1 MGMNISLGY
10 SQFYKG
16 TEPLKKY
23 GHGEGA
29 KDTLVKYEFNTR
41 DAQGNKVMEQ
51 MSREETLQAMRD
63 IRSCYGDNV
72 IVEFSGDGMAALVE
86 SKGKIGS
93 EGGMGHNIGTEG
105 KEGIEGKGSA
115 AQQEIEAKNAAFQK
129 EIKHI
134 DKSIKGNPAYSWVY
148 EADKAVAAALE
159 KCSEAEQGM
168 VYDVIR
174 QNFLIGNRGSMTE
187 GERLANISLG
197 MKKAESMA
205 ETFIPEGNRAS
216 FLEAMGMIAKLAR
229 AGKADVNGNMD
240 YGVQKGRYLGH
251 GSNLVYTTNA
261 IGVMQAMDSKSYEEY
276 QKIDSS
282 QDEGLGKLKYLTNWY
297 ANAVRKRPFMIEQ
310 YEKQRKDYI
319 LKILV

>member
-86 SKGKIGS
+86 SKGKMAAKGEWGSIGA
-93 EGGMGHNIGTEG
+93 EG
-105 KEGIEGKGSA
+105 KEGVESKGSA

-129 EIKHI
+129 EIKHM

-187 GERLANISLG
+187 EERLANISLG
-197 MKKAESMA
+197 MKKAEGMA

-216 FLEAMGMIAKLAR
+216 FFGDR
-229 AGKADVNGNMD
+229 
-240 YGVQKGRYLGH
+240 
-251 GSNLVYTTNA
+251 
-261 IGVMQAMDSKSYEEY
+261 KS
-276 QKIDSS
+276 
-282 QDEGLGKLKYLTNWY
+282 
-297 ANAVRKRPFMIEQ
+297 V
-310 YEKQRKDYI
+310 
-319 LKILV
+319 V